1 MTQSE
6 THFDTP
12 TPAITPLPTQS
23 VRKLKPAHLGMAAA
37 VAVIA
42 ASSWFLFFQAG
53 SVSTDNA
60 YVNGPVVDVTA
71 QVSGPVAQVVVQDNQ
86 HVKQGDLL
94 LQIDA
99 RPFRIALDQARAN
112 LALARQSV
120 SQGSAGIQAAEAD
133 VLQDRSELA
142 QAKSDAARVHELAPK
157 GYLSRED
164 LEKADT
170 RVKTA
175 AAELQSSEA
184 KLAQARAQLGHT
196 GDDNENVKAAQ
207 AAVEAA
213 QLKLDY
219 TQIRAPFSGTV
230 SNLSLQPGSM
240 VQTGL
245 PLFAL
250 IGDQEVWVDANFK
263 ETQFKKLRPGLKA
276 EVTVDMYPGR
286 VFHGV
291 VNSISGGSGTAFSL
305 MPPQNATGNWV
316 KVTQRVPVKILITD
330 PDPKMP
336 LRIGTSTDVKILL
349 D

>member
-6 THFDTP
+6 THFDT
-12 TPAITPLPTQS
+12 TAPAAAGTA
-23 VRKLKPAHLGMAAA
+23 RKLRPLHAGIAAA
-37 VAVIA
+37 VAAIA
-42 ASSWFLFFQAG
+42 LGSWLLFFSG
-53 SVSTDNA
+53 RSVSTDNA
-60 YVNGPVVDVTA
+60 YVNGPIVDVTA
-71 QVSGPVAQVVVQDNQ
+71 QVSGPVAQVSVQDNQ
-86 HVKQGDLL
+86 HVQQGELL
-94 LQIDA
+94 LQLDA
-99 RPFRIALDQARAN
+99 RPFQIALDQARAN
-112 LALARQSV
+112 LALARQNV
-120 SQGSAGIQAAEAD
+120 SQGSAGIQGAEAD

-157 GYLSRED
+157 GFLSRED

-175 AAELQSSEA
+175 AATVQSSEA

-196 GDDNENVKAAQ
+196 GDENENVKAAQ

-219 TQIRAPFSGTV
+219 TRITAPFSGTI

-250 IGDQEVWVDANFK
+250 IGDKEVWVDANFK
-263 ETQFKKLRPGLKA
+263 ETQFRKLRPGLKA
-276 EVTVDMYPGR
+276 EVSIDMYPGH

-336 LRIGTSTDVKILL
+336 LRIGTSTDVKIFL